1 MTLYKL
7 IKDGFDRDV
16 VVYDIDSSGGR
27 LTKRLICLLIGNA
40 QLKGIRPE
48 KIFIDTSQIPE
59 IMVFLPYMECW
70 PDVSDGKT
78 YTIFGIPVEFVVGLD
93 CTSGEGKI
101 YLNFYKNM
109 GGHLMHSRNSLIVL
123 ASKDK
128 AILGCY

>member
-1 MTLYKL
+1 MSLYQF

-16 VVYDIDSSGGR
+16 IVYDTDSNGR
-27 LTKRLICLLIGNA
+27 LTKRLICLLIGFA
-40 QLKGIRPE
+40 QLRGIKPE
-48 KIFIDTSQIPE
+48 KMFIDTSQISE

-93 CTSGEGKI
+93 CTSGEGKV
-101 YLNFYKNM
+101 YLDFYKNM
-109 GGHLMHSRNSLIVL
+109 GGQLMHSRNSLIVL